1 MKRKSTLRSAFSSRR
16 GLIAVFL
23 AGALLALF
31 AIVNLQALT
40 QKHATSSLPHS
51 LTPSGVVQEAW
62 VAIYDGPGHRNDQ
75 ATAVAVD
82 NSGNV
87 YVTGGISDQVTGFD
101 YVTIK
106 YNSVGQQQWV
116 ARYDGPG
123 HSTDLANAIAIDSSG
138 NVYVTGASF
147 GSDNVF
153 HYATVK
159 YNSAGQEQWVARYNG
174 PGIFGGDQ
182 AQAIAID
189 TSGNVYVTGTSYGSN
204 TFYDYATVKYNSA
217 GQQQWVARY
226 NGPAN
231 DDDAAKAIAAD
242 NSGNVYVTGWSVGS
256 GTFADYATIKYDT
269 AGEEQWVARYNGP
282 GNYIDEAAA
291 IAVDN
296 LGNVYVTGY
305 SLGSGTY
312 YDYATIKYNSLGRQ
326 QWVVRYNGPASSI
339 DEAVA
344 IALDDSRNVYATG
357 YSVGSD
363 GLYEYT
369 TIKYDILG
377 RQQWVARYGT
387 GNGGSDATA
396 IAVDGSDNVYVTGES
411 VGPGTGLD
419 YATVKYDST
428 GQEQWVVR
436 YDRPAHFNDTAAA
449 ITVDGSGNVYVT
461 GWSTGSG
468 GDYDYATIKYVQAVT
483 PTPTPSGTPTPTPP
497 RGAPTPRSRPTPAPR
512 L

>member
-159 YNSAGQEQWVARYNG
+159 YNSLGQE
-174 PGIFGGDQ
+174 
-182 AQAIAID
+182 
-189 TSGNVYVTGTSYGSN
+189 
-204 TFYDYATVKYNSA
+204 
-217 GQQQWVARY
+217 
-226 NGPAN
+226 
-231 DDDAAKAIAAD
+231 
-242 NSGNVYVTGWSVGS
+242 
-256 GTFADYATIKYDT
+256 
-269 AGEEQWVARYNGP
+269 
-282 GNYIDEAAA
+282 
-291 IAVDN
+291 
-296 LGNVYVTGY
+296 
-305 SLGSGTY
+305 
-312 YDYATIKYNSLGRQ
+312 